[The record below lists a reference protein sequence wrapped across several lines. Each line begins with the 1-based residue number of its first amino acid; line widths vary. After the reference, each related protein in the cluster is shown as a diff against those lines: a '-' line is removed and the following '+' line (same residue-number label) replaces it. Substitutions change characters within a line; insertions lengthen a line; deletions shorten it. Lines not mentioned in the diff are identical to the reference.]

1 MKAFVSVI
9 GKDKIGIIHKV
20 TSILSENDVNIL
32 DITQTLLHDYF
43 TMIMF
48 VDLEKMQIDFNEL
61 KNRLENEGNKI
72 DVSINIQHED
82 IFNSMHKI

>member
-20 TSILSENDVNIL
+20 TSVLSENDVNIL

>member
-9 GKDKIGIIHKV
+9 GKDKIGIIHRV
-20 TSILSENDVNIL
+20 TSVLSENDVNIL

-61 KNRLENEGNKI
+61 KNILENTGNKI
-72 DVSINIQHED
+72 DVSIKIQHED